1 MLKVKKKK
9 KKKKKKICVRKI
21 CGIVPH
27 LNPINVAT
35 HFEIFDVILPKIT
48 WPQCPSITA
57 RVKRVGES
65 INFELSVT
73 QVNLVINALCI

>member
-9 KKKKKKICVRKI
+9 KEKEKKIGVRKI

-48 WPQCPSITA
+48 
-57 RVKRVGES
+57 
-65 INFELSVT
+65 
-73 QVNLVINALCI
+73 